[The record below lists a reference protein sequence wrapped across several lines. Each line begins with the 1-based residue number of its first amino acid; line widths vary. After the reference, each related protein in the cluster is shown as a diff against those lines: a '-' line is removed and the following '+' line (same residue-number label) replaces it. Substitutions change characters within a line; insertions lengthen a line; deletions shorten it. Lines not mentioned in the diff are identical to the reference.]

1 MGERKVGVVPKVVV
15 TGALGPKEYGLLL
28 TDQRMIFVLEKAS
41 KMGVGAV
48 LGGVIG
54 AAIAEAAT
62 DRREYVYADAD
73 PAVLAQDEKNMV
85 VAHSSIQKI
94 RMKKN
99 LGGAYQLIIEYASE
113 EGKTKK
119 LGGFLNPP
127 QDLLDKRK
135 AEGVK
140 SKVVVEEYA
149 RRAQEALK
157 LALPPGAVMN
167 AEWLT

>member
-1 MGERKVGVVPKVVV
+1 MGEKKVGVVPKVVIA
-15 TGALGPKEYGLLL
+15 GALGPKEYGLLL

-73 PAVLAQDEKNMV
+73 PSVLAQDEKNLV
-85 VAHSSIQKI
+85 VTHSSIQKI
-94 RMKKN
+94 RIKKN
-99 LGGAYQLIIEYASE
+99 LGGAYQMIIEYANE
-113 EGKTKK
+113 DGKSKK

-127 QDLLDKRK
+127 GDLLDKRK

-140 SKVVVEEYA
+140 SKIVIEEYA

-157 LALPPGAVMN
+157 LALPPSTVMN
-167 AEWLT
+167 SEWLT